1 MVSTITFHTPSQ
13 HYEFFFAGKFGQN
26 EIEPQKPNFEFLVS
40 TFNAATTAKWKV
52 CLTLA
57 IRQK

>member
-1 MVSTITFHTPSQ
+1 MKQT
-13 HYEFFFAGKFGQN
+13 
-26 EIEPQKPNFEFLVS
+26 IEPQKPNSDILVS
-40 TFNAATTAKWKV
+40 SFNAATTAKWKV

>member
-1 MVSTITFHTPSQ
+1 MKQT
-13 HYEFFFAGKFGQN
+13 
-26 EIEPQKPNFEFLVS
+26 IEPKKPNFEFLVS